1 MPKVSGVGDAI
12 VQNRMHEISYFL
24 PKKYF
29 PNLGNPAAID
39 TLSASGTVASGNH
52 HRVGGQDS
60 MNQLLQAAQTGSR
73 AARLRCEFS
82 IGQSI
87 GHVIVWVVLTLVT
100 FGLAL
105 LVFPYY
111 LNRAVLN
118 RTEVLDQS
126 GRAIGKLR
134 CNFDLISSIGHV
146 IIWGILILITF
157 GIAGFFYLYRVVRVV
172 LSDTVIEYY

>member
-1 MPKVSGVGDAI
+1 V
-12 VQNRMHEISYFL
+12 
-24 PKKYF
+24 
-29 PNLGNPAAID
+29 AA
-39 TLSASGTVASGNH
+39 GKH
-52 HRVGGQDS
+52 HRVGGQGS
-60 MNQLLQAAQTGSR
+60 MNQVLQAAQIGSR

-111 LNRAVLN
+111 LNRAMLN
-118 RTEVLDQS
+118 RTEVLDQQ
-126 GRAIGKLR
+126 GRPIGRLR

>member
-1 MPKVSGVGDAI
+1 
-12 VQNRMHEISYFL
+12 
-24 PKKYF
+24 
-29 PNLGNPAAID
+29 
-39 TLSASGTVASGNH
+39 
-52 HRVGGQDS
+52 
-60 MNQLLQAAQTGSR
+60 MNQALQVTQIGSR

-87 GHVIVWVVLTLVT
+87 GHVIVWVVLTIVT
-100 FGLAL
+100 LGLAL

-118 RTEVLDQS
+118 RTEVLDQQ
-126 GRAIGKLR
+126 GRPIGKLR

-146 IIWGILILITF
+146 IIWGILILVTF